1 MDAAARDGDAGAEDE
16 GVRVEDA
23 HLAGRRARD
32 DVVVPAVHLRAVVVA
47 REPRGRHLHRAAAQL
62 VLHRPR
68 VVLEQLLDDLRVRAG
83 VQLVARVLLRALQLA
98 PPLQERGTAASRP
111 KPRARPSAS
120 STRRACS
127 RRSSQPARKASSEE
141 KASWTTAPR
150 ERVPVVQVDQRVHR
164 LPRLEVPHDHLRPK
178 ARATGL
184 ARREVVARR
193 RDRQRGDLLL
203 VAAQIL
209 LVRVEH
215 VRDHDEPAM
224 KQATASARR
233 VELHRRAQ
241 CRVVRSCARARAGPR
256 STWSRRV
263 RRCCAAPRLQRRA
276 ALRSTRHSR
285 TPT

>member
-23 HLAGRRARD
+23 HLAGRRAGD

-47 REPRGRHLHRAAAQL
+47 REPRGRHLHRRPAQL

-98 PPLQERGTAASRP
+98 PPLQERELRLLPGEHLELARLRLPHAELAA
-111 KPRARPSAS
+111 ALVVA
-120 STRRACS
+120 AG
-127 RRSSQPARKASSEE
+127 EE
-141 KASWTTAPR
+141 GLVGGEGELDDAVLR

-164 LPRLEVPHDHLRPK
+164 LPRLEVPHDHLRLRVGH
-178 ARATGL
+178 AHRRHL

-203 VAAQIL
+203 VAAQKLL

-215 VRDHDEPAM
+215 VRDHDEPADE
-224 KQATASARR
+224 ADDRLGLGR
-233 VELHRRAQ
+233 VELHRR
-241 CRVVRSCARARAGPR
+241 RVLPGVPDHVLELERVLVRHG
-256 STWSRRV
+256 RRG
-263 RRCCAAPRLQRRA
+263 
-276 ALRSTRHSR
+276 
-285 TPT
+285 